1 MCFVYECAFANRIL
15 ITIWCLQQDAILWL
29 PFFCFLPAE
38 NKYRSDKKK
47 QKQWQ
52 SMKVLS
58 TSKPNGYMKI
68 NCNNSNNNKTKSIQ
82 YKVINLKEQKKTV
95 WIAFNGM
102 QLYIIF
108 WTRKHMIKNR
118 QYT

>member
-47 QKQWQ
+47 KTMTVDE
-52 SMKVLS
+52 S
-58 TSKPNGYMKI
+58 PI
-68 NCNNSNNNKTKSIQ
+68 NQQAQRIHEN
-82 YKVINLKEQKKTV
+82 
-95 WIAFNGM
+95 
-102 QLYIIF
+102 QL
-108 WTRKHMIKNR
+108 
-118 QYT
+118 QQQQQQ

>member
-1 MCFVYECAFANRIL
+1 MTVDESHINQQAQRIH
-15 ITIWCLQQDAILWL
+15 
-29 PFFCFLPAE
+29 
-38 NKYRSDKKK
+38 Y
-47 QKQWQ
+47 
-52 SMKVLS
+52 
-58 TSKPNGYMKI
+58 
-68 NCNNSNNNKTKSIQ
+68 NNKTKSIQ
-82 YKVINLKEQKKTV
+82 YKVINLKEQKKKTV